1 VAYGRR
7 RRRKSRF
14 LSRFII
20 LLLIVG
26 GGYYGYTK
34 YYKKQPAP
42 APADST
48 TQPSASP
55 MTPPGGVVQTPPLT
69 PPLEGLTAEPAGSQ
83 PTSQPVATRPSNGG
97 IQPFV
102 MEPIAVPPPEQVE
115 TVYQEG
121 MKAFESGDLLKAR
134 DALNRVLHA
143 SIPADRQKQIRETLS
158 QIAEKTIFAPFTLV
172 PGETMAEDY
181 VVVQGDNLQKIGK
194 NYLVTEDL
202 LSVVNGD
209 MNKNVIRTGR
219 RLKVVKGPFH
229 ATVVKSA
236 FDLHVY
242 LQNVYVR
249 TYKVALG
256 ADNSTPTG
264 KWVVTTGLRNPTWT
278 NPRTGQ
284 KIKADDPQNPLGEFW
299 IALDG
304 IEGRARGQSGYGIH
318 GTIDESSIG
327 TEASMGCVRLANKD
341 IEALYSMLVPG
352 STVTIVD

>member
-1 VAYGRR
+1 MAYGRR

-20 LLLIVG
+20 LLLIAG
-26 GGYYGYTK
+26 GGYYAYIK
-34 YYKKQPAP
+34 YYKKPESPAP
-42 APADST
+42 GVAATAPADSPM
-48 TQPSASP
+48 PS
-55 MTPPGGVVQTPPLT
+55 PGGSPLT
-69 PPLEGLTAEPAGSQ
+69 PPLEGLVGGEAESEQ
-83 PTSQPVATRPSNGG
+83 TSQPATSRPFIGTV
-97 IQPFV
+97 Q
-102 MEPIAVPPPEQVE
+102 PIAIEPVAVPSADQVE

-121 MKAFESGDLLKAR
+121 MQAWQAGDLLKAR

-143 SIPADRQKQIRETLS
+143 AIPAERQAQIREVLN
-158 QIAEKTIFAPFTLV
+158 QIAEKTIFAPFVIL

-181 VVVQGDNLQKIGK
+181 VVVQNDNLQKIGRIYK
-194 NYLVTEDL
+194 VTEEL
-202 LSVVNGD
+202 LSVVNGN

-229 ATVVKSA
+229 ATVVKSS
-236 FDLHVY
+236 FEMHLY

-264 KWVVTTGLRNPTWT
+264 KWVVTDRLTDPTWT

-284 KIKADDPQNPLGEFW
+284 RIAASDPQNPLGEFW

-304 IEGRARGQSGYGIH
+304 IEGRALGQSGYGIH
-318 GTIDESSIG
+318 GTIDDSSIG
-327 TEASMGCVRLANKD
+327 TQASMGCVRLSSKD
-341 IEALYSMLVPG
+341 IEVVYAMLVPG
-352 STVTIVD
+352 STVTITD

>member
-1 VAYGRR
+1 MAYGRR

-14 LSRFII
+14 LPRFII

-42 APADST
+42 APSDST
-48 TQPSASP
+48 TKPSASP
-55 MTPPGGVVQTPPLT
+55 MTPPGGVVQTPPL
-69 PPLEGLTAEPAGSQ
+69 EGLTTGPAGSQ
-83 PTSQPVATRPSNGG
+83 PTSQPVATRPSAGSV
-97 IQPFV
+97 QPIA
-102 MEPIAVPPPEQVE
+102 MEPIAVPPPDQVE

-121 MKAFESGDLLKAR
+121 MKAFESGDVLKAR

-143 SIPADRQKQIRETLS
+143 PIPTEQQKQIREILS
-158 QIAEKTIFAPFTLV
+158 QVAEKTIFAPFNIL
-172 PGETMAEDY
+172 PSETMAEDY
-181 VVVQGDNLQKIGK
+181 VVVRNDSLQKIGR
-194 NYLVTEDL
+194 NYKVTEDL
-202 LSVVNGD
+202 LSAVNGD
-209 MNKNVIRTGR
+209 MNKNVIREGR
-219 RLKVVKGPFH
+219 RIKVVKGPFH
-229 ATVVKSA
+229 ATVVKST

-264 KWVVTTGLRNPTWT
+264 KWVVTDRLENPTWT
-278 NPRTGQ
+278 NPRTG
-284 KIKADDPQNPLGEFW
+284 KKVAANDPQNPLGEFW

-327 TEASMGCVRLANKD
+327 TQASMGCIRLANKD
-341 IEALYSMLVPG
+341 IEVVYSMLVPG
-352 STVTIVD
+352 STVTITD